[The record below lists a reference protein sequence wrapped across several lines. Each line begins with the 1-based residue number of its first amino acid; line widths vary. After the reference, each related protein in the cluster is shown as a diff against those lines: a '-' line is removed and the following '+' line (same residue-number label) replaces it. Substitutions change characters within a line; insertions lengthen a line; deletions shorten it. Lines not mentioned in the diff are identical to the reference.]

1 MKNNRGNSIISIILS
16 ILILILICL
25 IGYEII
31 YVDIF
36 EIMGEESSTQN
47 MESNNYIEKNYNKIQ
62 DSQLVGNTTIT
73 EPIIDNSNLRR
84 K

>member
-36 EIMGEESSTQN
+36 EIMGEESSTKN

-62 DSQLVGNTTIT
+62 NSQIVGNTTIT
-73 EPIIDNSNLRR
+73 EPIIDNSNLRG

>member
-62 DSQLVGNTTIT
+62 NSQIVGNTTIT

>member
-1 MKNNRGNSIISIILS
+1 MKNNKGNSIISIILS

-47 MESNNYIEKNYNKIQ
+47 TETNNSIEKNYNKIQ

-73 EPIIDNSNLRR
+73 EPIIDNSNLRWQ
-84 K
+84 

>member
-36 EIMGEESSTQN
+36 EIMGEEGSTQN

-62 DSQLVGNTTIT
+62 NSQIVGNTTIT
-73 EPIIDNSNLRR
+73 EPIIDNSNLRG

>member
-62 DSQLVGNTTIT
+62 NSQLVGNTTIT

>member
-47 MESNNYIEKNYNKIQ
+47 MESNNHIEKNYNKIQ
-62 DSQLVGNTTIT
+62 NSQIVGNTTIT
-73 EPIIDNSNLRR
+73 EPIIDNSNLRG

>member
-62 DSQLVGNTTIT
+62 NSQIVGNTTIT
-73 EPIIDNSNLRR
+73 EPIIDNSNLRG